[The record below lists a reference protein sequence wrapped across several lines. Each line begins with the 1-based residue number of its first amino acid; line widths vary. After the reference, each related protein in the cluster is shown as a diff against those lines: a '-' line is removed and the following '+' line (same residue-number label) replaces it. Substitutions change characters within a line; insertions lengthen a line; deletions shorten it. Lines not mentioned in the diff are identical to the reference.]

1 MSWDS
6 DQDRRD
12 GLTLR
17 VGAPLGAGHSNALPR
32 SAPRPRTPGRLV
44 RTAGKRS
51 RSQQRE
57 RPGEGPGTG
66 RGSTSP
72 QSLHLPEPP
81 HSIRSGEPREH
92 RAVGSRR
99 CVCNDGR
106 PCKRMSRSRGSCRSC
121 SSSVSC
127 SFRRS
132 RDGAPLPSAAR
143 GTGLPDSS
151 GHRPAPL
158 GRGNRSLRISSVF
171 SFCRESAGPLARSWA
186 GWRGPR
192 WWREGPGE
200 PPGAGPLLPNPP
212 AVEAPLPLCPVAASG
227 FKRPS
232 LCCPWTRAFN
242 CHPPG
247 AHSNR

>member
-44 RTAGKRS
+44 RTTGKRN

-66 RGSTSP
+66 RGSTSS
-72 QSLHLPEPP
+72 QSLRLPESP

-106 PCKRMSRSRGSCRSC
+106 PRKRMSRSRGGCRSC

-132 RDGAPLPSAAR
+132 RDGAPRQLRAQPGAAR
-143 GTGLPDSS
+143 QREP
-151 GHRPAPL
+151 
-158 GRGNRSLRISSVF
+158 RSPHLIRLF
-171 SFCRESAGPLARSWA
+171 
-186 GWRGPR
+186 
-192 WWREGPGE
+192 
-200 PPGAGPLLPNPP
+200 LLP
-212 AVEAPLPLCPVAASG
+212 
-227 FKRPS
+227 
-232 LCCPWTRAFN
+232 
-242 CHPPG
+242 
-247 AHSNR
+247 